1 MSDKAAVNKDC
12 CRNCIYQAYVIHGDL
27 CYCFRNPSAPVVC
40 GDDVGY
46 CQNIQYR
53 FEERPAKTAVWFKYA
68 GSLLRCSNCGY
79 EYTDRIECT
88 DYCGNCGAKM
98 GNIVSEMKWEEVKDY
113 GQA

>member
-1 MSDKAAVNKDC
+1 MSDKTVANKNS
-12 CRNCIYQAYVIHGDL
+12 CRNCIYQAYNILGDL
-27 CYCFRNPSAPVVC
+27 CYCFRNPSKPVIC

-68 GSLLRCSNCGY
+68 GSLLRCSCCGY

-98 GNIVSEMKWEEVKDY
+98 TNILSEMKWDEVEDY

>member
-1 MSDKAAVNKDC
+1 MTDKTVFNMDC

-27 CYCFRNPSAPVVC
+27 CYCFRNPSKPVIC
-40 GDDVGY
+40 SDDEGY

-53 FEERPAKTAVWFKYA
+53 FVEQPAKTDVWYEYA
-68 GSLLRCSNCGY
+68 GTLLRCGNCGY
-79 EYTDRIECT
+79 EYTDRIECA

-98 GNIVSEMKWEEVKDY
+98 LYIVGEMKWDEVKDY